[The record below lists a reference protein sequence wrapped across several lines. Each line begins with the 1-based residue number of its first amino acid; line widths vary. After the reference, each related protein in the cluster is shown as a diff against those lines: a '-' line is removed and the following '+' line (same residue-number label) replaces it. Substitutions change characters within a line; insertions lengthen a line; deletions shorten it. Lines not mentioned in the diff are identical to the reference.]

1 MHISI
6 RSEHKKDQI
15 QTNKPRKENW
25 IIDFLDIETKS
36 DSSWR
41 SMCRKPP
48 HMTKCCF
55 VKSLILTAAA
65 VLQILSGVSWSMWG
79 ILAWNPIW
87 YSIMYHVQCMIQVL
101 YHVSVHCMIHV
112 FADNQICWNPHCTMM
127 GSMNVF
133 GSVLESALYN
143 DELINVFG
151 SVRSIWPMSVVGA
164 WEPRIRFD
172 RIDQIA
178 RPDHH
183 LLTSCLQSDLR

>member
-6 RSEHKKDQI
+6 RSENEKDQI

-87 YSIMYHVQCMIQVL
+87 YSIMYHVQCMIPVV
-101 YHVSVHCMIHV
+101 YHVSVHCIIHV
-112 FADNQICWNPHCTMM
+112 FADNQICWNPQCTMM
-127 GSMNVF
+127 GLWMCLGQCLNLHCAVMSLSMCL
-133 GSVLESALYN
+133 GQCGPSDLCRWSALESL
-143 DELINVFG
+143 G
-151 SVRSIWPMSVVGA
+151 
-164 WEPRIRFD
+164 
-172 RIDQIA
+172 
-178 RPDHH
+178 
-183 LLTSCLQSDLR
+183 SDLIGSIK

>member
-1 MHISI
+1 M
-6 RSEHKKDQI
+6 
-15 QTNKPRKENW
+15 
-25 IIDFLDIETKS
+25 DFLDIQTKS
-36 DSSWR
+36 DSRWR

-101 YHVSVHCMIHV
+101 YDVSVHCMIHV

-133 GSVLESALYN
+133 GSVLESALCC

-151 SVRSIWPMSVVGA
+151 SVRSIWPMSVVCA

-178 RPDHH
+178 WIIA
-183 LLTSCLQSDLR
+183 C